1 MNFEKR
7 ARVERRLLRRTSI
20 RPVQS
25 SHPPARLG
33 SGWRPWRRRCC
44 WRCRRTAPRRRAAPR
59 PPRPPGSAKP
69 NRHPLWNQPP
79 RPVTTVPNGA
89 RLEAGDPALA
99 PPITVVHVS
108 GSAFEMGE
116 AHGRLMKRELLEYLP
131 LVIEYLNVS
140 LADVRRPHSLPLLCC
155 CP

>member
-1 MNFEKR
+1 M
-7 ARVERRLLRRTSI
+7 AALAAALLLAL
-20 RPVQS
+20 
-25 SHPPARLG
+25 PAHG
-33 SGWRPWRRRCC
+33 
-44 WRCRRTAPRRRAAPR
+44 AAP
-59 PPRPPGSAKP
+59 PSCAQTASPPGSAKP
-69 NRHPLWNQPP
+69 NRHPLWALPP

-140 LADVRRPHSLPLLCC
+140 LADVRRHPSPRCAAHCIAVSPRCWGVVRVGGLP
-155 CP
+155 

>member
-1 MNFEKR
+1 M
-7 ARVERRLLRRTSI
+7 AALAAALLLAL
-20 RPVQS
+20 
-25 SHPPARLG
+25 PAHG
-33 SGWRPWRRRCC
+33 
-44 WRCRRTAPRRRAAPR
+44 AAP
-59 PPRPPGSAKP
+59 PSCAQTASPPGSAKP

-79 RPVTTVPNGA
+79 RPVATVPNGA

-99 PPITVVHVS
+99 PPITVLHVS

-140 LADVRRPHSLPLLCC
+140 LADVRRPHPLPPRAVLPAARCIAVLPPLLGRRQGWRASLALACRG
-155 CP
+155 